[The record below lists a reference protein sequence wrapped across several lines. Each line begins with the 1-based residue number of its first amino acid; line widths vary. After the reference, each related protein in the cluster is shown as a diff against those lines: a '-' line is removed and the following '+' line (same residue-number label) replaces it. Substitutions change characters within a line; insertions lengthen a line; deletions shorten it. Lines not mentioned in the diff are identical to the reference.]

1 MVKDNEVV
9 ERLGDV
15 MEDLLKND
23 TERKALSD
31 HISALAMKDS
41 DEIIANEILKIINS
55 GQAKI

>member
-23 TERKALSD
+23 TERKVLSD
-31 HISALAMKDS
+31 HILALAMKDS